1 MGVVRAISQNRTL
14 PQMRR
19 FGVRLVQTGPQPVA
33 GGQIISSDMGEEI
46 RNAWRR
52 KSEILGSEV
61 RSDEL
66 PIASQLLQ
74 QKDAGSA
81 PGPSHCMLMYI
92 RSATATHKSG
102 A

>member
-66 PIASQLLQ
+66 PIASQLLSA
-74 QKDAGSA
+74 KRRRIGSGSFSLHA
-81 PGPSHCMLMYI
+81 DVHPISNSY
-92 RSATATHKSG
+92 A
-102 A
+102 

>member
-1 MGVVRAISQNRTL
+1 
-14 PQMRR
+14 
-19 FGVRLVQTGPQPVA
+19 VA

-66 PIASQLLQ
+66 PIASQLLSA
-74 QKDAGSA
+74 KRRRIGS
-81 PGPSHCMLMYI
+81 GVLL
-92 RSATATHKSG
+92 TAC
-102 A
+102 